1 MAQAMFETEDENERD
16 EPAASR
22 RDDDPLVAEEEAA
35 AAREA
40 AGLGGRAHEYSDH
53 NPAMAPVWEAG
64 GGEAEGFEESEEELI
79 DNAEHG
85 DHAPDPYNQAF
96 RPEAESDRSG
106 ADYGEADHEHTT
118 ERGADRERDADGEY

>member
-1 MAQAMFETEDENERD
+1 MFETDDENERD
-16 EPAASR
+16 ARGREASR

-40 AGLGGRAHEYSDH
+40 AALGGRPHEYSDH
-53 NPAMAPVWEAG
+53 DPAMAPVWEAG
-64 GGEAEGFEESEEELI
+64 GGEAEGFEEAEEELI

-85 DHAPDPYNQAF
+85 DRAPDPYNQAF

-106 ADYGEADHEHTT
+106 VDYGEADHEHTT
-118 ERGADRERDADGEY
+118 ERRADRERDADGES